1 MQTCADSNKTFYKF
15 QLSKRLPIADMQKI
29 ESE

>member
-1 MQTCADSNKTFYKF
+1 MQTCADSNKTFYNF
-15 QLSKRLPIADMQKI
+15 QLFKRLPIADMQKI